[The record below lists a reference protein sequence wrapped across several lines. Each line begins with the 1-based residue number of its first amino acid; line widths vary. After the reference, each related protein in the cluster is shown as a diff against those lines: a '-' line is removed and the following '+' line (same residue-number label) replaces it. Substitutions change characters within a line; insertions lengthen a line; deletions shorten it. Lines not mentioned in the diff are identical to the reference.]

1 MLHIRVLLVSFAGN
15 NIYGDDIRLK
25 LDSLR
30 GPDGRIDSQAA
41 AEFILMQRI
50 FPPRHLSLLVRG
62 GVLRQAMPS
71 LTHHIWWKENLQGD
85 GWKISFQNARATQC
99 GYLSSVKLHTYC
111 MCGRVHSCL
120 GDTVTWLKC
129 THERD

>member
-62 GVLRQAMPS
+62 GVCLEGVTVSELGVYGTYLR
-71 LTHHIWWKENLQGD
+71 
-85 GWKISFQNARATQC
+85 
-99 GYLSSVKLHTYC
+99 
-111 MCGRVHSCL
+111 
-120 GDTVTWLKC
+120 
-129 THERD
+129 